1 MEDADGTLWITSTE
15 TGISRYQKNKDN
27 FIHVAGTPEDGIIS
41 LCQDSEGNIWAGSS
55 RHGFY
60 LLDRDNQKLIPRL
73 TPKNRRSI
81 LQIRSIV
88 ERTPGELLLASDERL
103 TQYGTH
109 SGEWRT
115 LKAQPGNADRL
126 NDNYLQTLFF
136 NREGALWVG
145 TYFGGTNYFS
155 PEGDNFRHYHRGT
168 CDMDAR
174 IISVMAQA
182 DGNNLWIGTDDAGF
196 FYWNR
201 RENSFRPYRPANG
214 QPDGRTPS
222 YHNIHALLQTEDK
235 LFVGMYMG
243 GLDIMD
249 LKSGQFRNY
258 MPSPSSPHS
267 LYSSGVYALC
277 RDYQGE
283 VWIGTTGGM
292 NRYLPETDD
301 FERVYEVHPADV
313 SCIVDDPADSLL
325 WVCSLNQGMFCLN
338 RRQHQWLQYTAEDNH
353 HRGEEERIKPIPTD
367 RVVTACID
375 TQHRLWVGT
384 DGHGLLRLDREN
396 SRFVQVETG
405 CDIRVVYKI
414 MQQDDGLWLT
424 TSDGLFCYHP
434 ESGITR
440 RYNREDGLQDNQFQP
455 NSGIALAD
463 GTLLVGGINGFNEF
477 RPSQMVHTDTIRPTV
492 ILSDFQLSNRPV
504 RVGDEGSPLKKS
516 ITYTESLTL
525 HHRHSIFSLQV
536 ATPSYINPTR
546 NRYRYKLEGFE
557 KQWTE
562 SDVAP
567 RVTYTNLPPGY
578 YTFRD
583 NGPGIGAEQ
592 QAKVFQPFYQVKENR
607 PDDNIG
613 TGIGL
618 SLMKKLADL
627 TDAEL
632 RLESEPGLGST
643 FILVLKPAVP
653 QTEPVATPDS
663 GITLPVFNEGST
675 ADTTENERYRLIVCD
690 DNLDMQHFLHDVLQ
704 DIYEVTCAG
713 NGQEVLDLMKNR
725 LPDLVISDV
734 MMPVMDGRD
743 LHRRRT
749 GCRGRIVAH
758 RSVHQAESCG
768 RHYTQ
773 RLHPPAPA
781 QESRLSADAAGCHGQ
796 RGLLSG
802 RVLLNL
808 LLQQSLPEP
817 VWHESGRVQASEER
831 ECVMSMFRM
840 TVITVGAQHFA
851 P

>member
-55 RHGFY
+55 RHGLY

-88 ERTPGELLLASDERL
+88 ERTPGELLLASDEGL

-145 TYFGGTNYFS
+145 TYFGGANYFS

-258 MPSPSSPHS
+258 MPSPSSPRS

-283 VWIGTTGGM
+283 VWIGTTGGL

-313 SCIVDDPADSLL
+313 SCIVDNPADSLL
-325 WVCSLNQGMFCLN
+325 WVCSLNQGMFCLD

-353 HRGEEERIKPIPTD
+353 TGE
-367 RVVTACID
+367 
-375 TQHRLWVGT
+375 
-384 DGHGLLRLDREN
+384 
-396 SRFVQVETG
+396 
-405 CDIRVVYKI
+405 
-414 MQQDDGLWLT
+414 
-424 TSDGLFCYHP
+424 
-434 ESGITR
+434 R
-440 RYNREDGLQDNQFQP
+440 RSE
-455 NSGIALAD
+455 
-463 GTLLVGGINGFNEF
+463 
-477 RPSQMVHTDTIRPTV
+477 
-492 ILSDFQLSNRPV
+492 SNRFPPT
-504 RVGDEGSPLKKS
+504 GW
-516 ITYTESLTL
+516 SLP
-525 HHRHSIFSLQV
+525 
-536 ATPSYINPTR
+536 A
-546 NRYRYKLEGFE
+546 
-557 KQWTE
+557 
-562 SDVAP
+562 
-567 RVTYTNLPPGY
+567 
-578 YTFRD
+578 
-583 NGPGIGAEQ
+583 
-592 QAKVFQPFYQVKENR
+592 
-607 PDDNIG
+607 
-613 TGIGL
+613 
-618 SLMKKLADL
+618 
-627 TDAEL
+627 
-632 RLESEPGLGST
+632 ST
-643 FILVLKPAVP
+643 HN
-653 QTEPVATPDS
+653 TDS
-663 GITLPVFNEGST
+663 G
-675 ADTTENERYRLIVCD
+675 
-690 DNLDMQHFLHDVLQ
+690 
-704 DIYEVTCAG
+704 
-713 NGQEVLDLMKNR
+713 
-725 LPDLVISDV
+725 
-734 MMPVMDGRD
+734 
-743 LHRRRT
+743 
-749 GCRGRIVAH
+749 
-758 RSVHQAESCG
+758 
-768 RHYTQ
+768 
-773 RLHPPAPA
+773 
-781 QESRLSADAAGCHGQ
+781 
-796 RGLLSG
+796 
-802 RVLLNL
+802 
-808 LLQQSLPEP
+808 
-817 VWHESGRVQASEER
+817 
-831 ECVMSMFRM
+831 
-840 TVITVGAQHFA
+840 
-851 P
+851 